1 VGTGSDS
8 NGLPAV
14 NLPGPGVIGDI
25 RTLLSFSLS
34 PGDSVTFNTN
44 FTVEPVPLPAALP
57 LLLLGFGTLGAGGL
71 AGRRR
76 SAARAA

>member
-1 VGTGSDS
+1 VT
-8 NGLPAV
+8 
-14 NLPGPGVIGDI
+14 LPGPGVVNDI

-34 PGDSVTFNTN
+34 PGDRVTFTTN

-57 LLLLGFGTLGAGGL
+57 LLLFGIGTLGAGGC

-76 SAARAA
+76 SAARPA